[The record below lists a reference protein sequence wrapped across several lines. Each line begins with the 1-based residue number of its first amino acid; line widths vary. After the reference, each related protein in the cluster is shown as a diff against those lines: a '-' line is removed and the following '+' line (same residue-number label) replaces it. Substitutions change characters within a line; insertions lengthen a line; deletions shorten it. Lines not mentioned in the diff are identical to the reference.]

1 MKRNLPQYTHKQEL
15 WNSITHLVGVAF
27 SLVVLSLVI
36 YLSSKYTL
44 TFTHTYPFYIYFLS
58 MFIVFSVSTIYHA
71 SPLNSKLRRVFR
83 IIDHSD
89 IYLFVAG
96 TYTPIC
102 VCAIWDQTI
111 STTLL
116 IIEYSLALAGILV
129 TVFGLN
135 NKKMDLIGY
144 IIYLIEGWALMFFYP
159 FKQCLDFNVFIYILI
174 GGIIYT
180 IGAITYGIGKK
191 NTWFHTIFH
200 IFIVIAAIV
209 QFIGIYNIFSLTF

>member
-27 SLVVLSLVI
+27 SLVVLSIVI
-36 YLSSKYTL
+36 YLSNKYL
-44 TFTHTYPFYIYFLS
+44 LSFRYTYPFYIYFLS
-58 MFIVFSVSTIYHA
+58 MFVVFSISTIYHA
-71 SPLNSKLRRVFR
+71 SPLNSRLRQVFR

-102 VCAIWDQTI
+102 VCAISDHMI
-111 STTLL
+111 SISLL
-116 IIEYSLALAGILV
+116 IIEYALALAGILV

-135 NKKMDLIGY
+135 NKKLELVGY

-159 FKQCLDFNVFIYILI
+159 FNQCLDFNIFIYILA
-174 GGIIYT
+174 GGIVYT
-180 IGAITYGIGKK
+180 AGAIAYGIGKK
-191 NTWFHTIFH
+191 NIWFHTIFH
-200 IFIVIAAIV
+200 IFIVLAAVI
-209 QFIGIYNIFSLTF
+209 QFIGIYNIF